1 MILYCDTSA
10 LIKLYLQEE
19 SSTLML
25 DQAATASLLVSCRI
39 SWAEAIAA
47 MARRARET
55 PKDASTIALAQQRFQ
70 TQWNHF
76 AIVEVTQ
83 TLVELAGN
91 YADTF
96 ALRGYDSVQLAAA
109 RIVQESSS
117 DSLQFA
123 CFDERLCKAA
133 KVLGMQVIEKQD

>member
-19 SSTLML
+19 SSALML
-25 DQAATASLLVSCRI
+25 DQAAAASLVTTCRI
-39 SWAEAIAA
+39 SWAEAMAA
-47 MARRARET
+47 MARRVREI
-55 PKDASTIALAQQRFQ
+55 PKDATTINLAQQRFQ

-83 TLVELAGN
+83 ALVALAGD

-117 DSLQFA
+117 EPLYFA

-133 KVLGMQVIEKQD
+133 KVLGMQIIEK

>member
-1 MILYCDTSA
+1 MIIYCDTSA

-25 DQAATASLLVSCRI
+25 YQAATASLVVSCRI

-76 AIVEVTQ
+76 AIVVVTQ
-83 TLVELAGN
+83 TLVEMAAN

-96 ALRGYDSVQLAAA
+96 APELTIAC
-109 RIVQESSS
+109 SSR
-117 DSLQFA
+117 
-123 CFDERLCKAA
+123 RLVSCRNH
-133 KVLGMQVIEKQD
+133 QVILYNLLVLMSVCAKQQKCLVCK